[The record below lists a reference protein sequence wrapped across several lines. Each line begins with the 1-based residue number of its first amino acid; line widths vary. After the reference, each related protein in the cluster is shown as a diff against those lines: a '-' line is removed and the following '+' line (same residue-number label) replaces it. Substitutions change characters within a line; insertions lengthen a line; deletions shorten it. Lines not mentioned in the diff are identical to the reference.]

1 MKSDHSYCNPYRC
14 LIRFVKSKT
23 RQVNFDGCL
32 IAPRDRIVKFLLIFI
47 I

>member
-1 MKSDHSYCNPYRC
+1 MNSEHSYCNPQGC

-32 IAPRDRIVKFLLIFI
+32 IASRDRIVKFLLIFI